1 MWRRQKSMEKQ
12 RPQHWFLRLV
22 TGIPLCCLLLTN
34 PAASFTTPISRRQ
47 QHVFSVRP
55 SPLPTSSANFQQ
67 WRPLL
72 PQTHYYRQNIQRSV
86 LSMSV
91 RTMVRT
97 ICFFFRVSHL
107 FHTSRCLF
115 LFGSHF
121 RRTFVS
127 FSYTY
132 IYSHEQT
139 WLSPWINPC
148 CL

>member
-1 MWRRQKSMEKQ
+1 MTQEAQVWRRQKSMEKQ

-97 ICFFFRVSHL
+97 ILLFLRVSHL
-107 FHTSRCLF
+107 FPTDYVLIFVWLTFS
-115 LFGSHF
+115 SYF
-121 RRTFVS
+121 RFV
-127 FSYTY
+127 FIY
-132 IYSHEQT
+132 IY
-139 WLSPWINPC
+139 I
-148 CL
+148 